1 MRVNVPRPRRG
12 RYRASVGSRS
22 RYTPD
27 PHMQTTVEP
36 LEENKVKLHIAV
48 PADEFE
54 RALDAA
60 FRKLAREVR
69 IPGFRPGKAP
79 RRLLEARL
87 GTEGARRQA
96 LQDSLPDY
104 YADAVENE
112 QVDPIAAPSIE
123 ITAGQDEGDVEFD
136 AVVEVRPVVRLVGYD
151 ELTVTL
157 PWQDAS
163 DEDVDRQIDTLR
175 ERSAELADSD
185 DPLTDGDYASIDIRG
200 SVDREEVDG
209 LVVSDFLYEV
219 GNGNVVPSLD
229 TQLHGAKP
237 GAILEFTDELPERFG
252 ELGGKEAAFRVVVKE
267 AKKKVLPD
275 TTDEWV
281 GEVSEFSTLDELRG
295 DVRRR
300 LELVARM
307 QAQMAVRDRV
317 LQAAADLVP
326 VVPPAPL
333 VESELE
339 QRVSDLVHQL
349 QHRGLTIEQ
358 YLAATGREVSD
369 FVEEMREGAARAVL
383 ADLALRA
390 VVAQEAI
397 EASEDELDAEVERI
411 AQRVEEKP
419 ARVRRDLE
427 QRGVLEAVRSE
438 IARGKALE
446 FLVEHASVV
455 DEAGA
460 AIDLTLPEAAQS
472 ENETEVVQPSATEEI
487 PEA

>member
-1 MRVNVPRPRRG
+1 
-12 RYRASVGSRS
+12 
-22 RYTPD
+22 
-27 PHMQTTVEP
+27 MQTTVEP
-36 LEENKVKLHIAV
+36 LEENKVKLHVAV

-60 FRKLAREVR
+60 FRKLAHEVR

-87 GTEGARRQA
+87 GTEAARRQA

-104 YADAVENE
+104 YADAVESE

-123 ITAGQDEGDVEFD
+123 ITAGQEDGDVEFD

-157 PWQDAS
+157 PWEGVK
-163 DEDVDRQIDTLR
+163 DEDVDRQVDALR
-175 ERSAELADSD
+175 ERSAELTDSD
-185 DPLTDGDYASIDIRG
+185 IPLTDGDYATVDIRG
-200 SVDREEVDG
+200 SIDGEEIDG

-219 GNGNVVPSLD
+219 GSGNVVPSLD
-229 TQLHGAKP
+229 TQLHGTSP

-252 ELGGKEAAFRVVVKE
+252 DLAGKEAKFRVIVKE
-267 AKKKVLPD
+267 AKKKVLPVAD
-275 TTDEWV
+275 DEWV
-281 GEVSEFSTLDELRG
+281 AEVSEFATLDELRE
-295 DVRRR
+295 DVRKR
-300 LELVARM
+300 LDLMARV
-307 QAQMAVRDRV
+307 QTQMAVRDRV

-326 VVPPAPL
+326 VTAPAPL
-333 VESELE
+333 VERELE

-349 QHRGLTIEQ
+349 QHRGLSVEQ
-358 YLAATGREVSD
+358 YLAATGREPQE
-369 FVEEMREGAARAVL
+369 FIEEMREGAARAVL

-390 VVAQEAI
+390 VVVQEAI
-397 EASEDELDAEVERI
+397 EAGDAELDAEVARI
-411 AQRVEEKP
+411 AERAGEKP
-419 ARVRRDLE
+419 ERVRRDLE
-427 QRGVLEAVRSE
+427 RRGVLEAVRFD

-455 DEAGA
+455 DEAGD
-460 AIDLTLPEAAQS
+460 AIDLTLPEAATSEESTSAASDTQS
-472 ENETEVVQPSATEEI
+472 EATGDTIEEN

>member
-1 MRVNVPRPRRG
+1 
-12 RYRASVGSRS
+12 
-22 RYTPD
+22 
-27 PHMQTTVEP
+27 MQTTVEP
-36 LEENKVKLHIAV
+36 LEENKVKLHVAV

-60 FRKLAREVR
+60 FRKLAHEVR

-87 GTEGARRQA
+87 GTEAARRQA

-104 YADAVENE
+104 YADAVESE

-123 ITAGQDEGDVEFD
+123 ITAGQEDGDVEFD

-157 PWQDAS
+157 PWEGVK
-163 DEDVDRQIDTLR
+163 DEDVDRQVDALR
-175 ERSAELADSD
+175 ERSAELTDSD
-185 DPLTDGDYASIDIRG
+185 IPLTDGDYATVDIRG
-200 SVDREEVDG
+200 SIDGEEIDG

-219 GNGNVVPSLD
+219 GSGNVVPSLD
-229 TQLHGAKP
+229 GQLHGTAP

-252 ELGGKEAAFRVVVKE
+252 DLADKEATFRVIVKE
-267 AKKKVLPD
+267 AKKKVLPVAD
-275 TTDEWV
+275 DEWV
-281 GEVSEFSTLDELRG
+281 AEVSEFATLGELRE
-295 DVRRR
+295 DVRKR
-300 LELVARM
+300 LDLMARV
-307 QAQMAVRDRV
+307 QTQMAVRDRV

-326 VVPPAPL
+326 VTAPAPL
-333 VESELE
+333 VERELE

-349 QHRGLTIEQ
+349 QHRGLSVEQ
-358 YLAATGREVSD
+358 YLAATGREAEE
-369 FVEEMREGAARAVL
+369 FVEEMREGAGRAVL

-390 VVAQEAI
+390 VVVQEAI
-397 EASEDELDAEVERI
+397 EASDAEVDVEVERI
-411 AQRVEEKP
+411 AERAGEKP
-419 ARVRRDLE
+419 ERVRRDLE
-427 QRGVLEAVRSE
+427 RRGVLEAVRFD

-455 DEAGA
+455 DESGD
-460 AIDLTLPEAAQS
+460 AIDLTLPEATTS
-472 ENETEVVQPSATEEI
+472 EATGTEAMSEATQTTDMIEES

>member
-1 MRVNVPRPRRG
+1 
-12 RYRASVGSRS
+12 
-22 RYTPD
+22 
-27 PHMQTTVEP
+27 MQTTVEP

-87 GTEGARRQA
+87 GTDAARRQA
-96 LQDSLPDY
+96 LQDSLPEY
-104 YADAVENE
+104 YADAVESE

-123 ITAGQDEGDVEFD
+123 ITAGQDDGDVEFD
-136 AVVEVRPVVRLVGYD
+136 AVVEVRPVVKLVGYD
-151 ELTVTL
+151 ELKVTL
-157 PWQDAS
+157 PWEDAT
-163 DEDVDRQIDTLR
+163 DADVDRQVDALR
-175 ERSAELADSD
+175 ERSAELADSE
-185 DPLTDGDYASIDIRG
+185 DPLTDGDYATIDIRG
-200 SVDREEVDG
+200 SVDGEEVDG

-229 TQLHGAKP
+229 TQLHGTKP

-252 ELGGKEAAFRVVVKE
+252 ELGGKEATFRVIVKE
-267 AKKKVLPD
+267 TKKKVLPEA
-275 TTDEWV
+275 TDEWV
-281 GEVSEFSTLDELRG
+281 AEVSEFDTLDALRV
-295 DVRRR
+295 DVRKR
-300 LELVARM
+300 LEMVARM

-326 VVPPAPL
+326 VVAPAPL

-339 QRVSDLVHQL
+339 RRVSDLVHQL
-349 QHRGLTIEQ
+349 SHRGLSVEQ
-358 YLAATGREVSD
+358 YLAATGREVKD
-369 FVEEMREGAARAVL
+369 FVDEMREGAARAVL

-390 VVAQEAI
+390 VVTQEAI
-397 EASEDELDAEVERI
+397 EAGDDEVDAEIARI
-411 AQRVEEKP
+411 AERVQEKP

-427 QRGVLEAVRSE
+427 QRGALEAVRSE

-446 FLVEHASVV
+446 FLVEHATVV

-460 AIDLTLPEAAQS
+460 EIDLSLPEAPSDTQS
-472 ENETEVVQPSATEEI
+472 ETPQPSASEES

>member
-1 MRVNVPRPRRG
+1 ME
-12 RYRASVGSRS
+12 
-22 RYTPD
+22 
-27 PHMQTTVEP
+27 TTVEP
-36 LEENKVKLHIAV
+36 LEENKVKLHVAV

-79 RRLLEARL
+79 RQLLEARL
-87 GTEGARRQA
+87 GTEAARRQA

-104 YADAVENE
+104 YADAVVSE

-123 ITAGQDEGDVEFD
+123 ITAGQDDGDVEFD

-157 PWQDAS
+157 PWQAVGD
-163 DEDVDRQIDTLR
+163 DDVDRQVDTLR

-185 DPLTDGDYASIDIRG
+185 LPLTDGDYATIDIRG
-200 SVDREEVDG
+200 SIDGEEIEG

-219 GNGNVVPSLD
+219 GSGNVVPSLD
-229 TQLHGAKP
+229 TQLHGTSP

-252 ELGGKEAAFRVVVKE
+252 ELGGKEAKFRVIVKE
-267 AKKKVLPD
+267 AKKKVLPVANS
-275 TTDEWV
+275 EWV
-281 GEVSEFSTLDELRG
+281 AEVSEFATLAELRE
-295 DVRRR
+295 DVRKR
-300 LELVARM
+300 LDLMARY

-326 VVPPAPL
+326 VTPPSPL
-333 VESELE
+333 VEQELE

-358 YLAATGREVSD
+358 YLQATGREVQD
-369 FVEEMREGAARAVL
+369 FVDEMREGAARAVL

-390 VVAQEAI
+390 VVVQEAI
-397 EASEDELDAEVERI
+397 EASDTEVDAEVARL
-411 AQRVEEKP
+411 AQRANEKP
-419 ARVRRDLE
+419 ERLRRDLE
-427 QRGVLEAVRSE
+427 RRGVLEAVRSD

-455 DEAGA
+455 DEEGGA
-460 AIDLTLPEAAQS
+460 VDLSMPEESPDTPSDIQAETEESPEA
-472 ENETEVVQPSATEEI
+472 
-487 PEA
+487 

>member
-1 MRVNVPRPRRG
+1 
-12 RYRASVGSRS
+12 
-22 RYTPD
+22 
-27 PHMQTTVEP
+27 MQTTVEP
-36 LEENKVKLHIAV
+36 LEENKVKLHVAV

-54 RALDAA
+54 HALDAA
-60 FRKLAREVR
+60 FRKLAHEVR

-87 GTEGARRQA
+87 GTDMARRQA
-96 LQDSLPDY
+96 LEDALPNY
-104 YADAVENE
+104 YADAVETE
-112 QVDPIAAPSIE
+112 RVDPIAAPSIE
-123 ITAGQDEGDVEFD
+123 ITAGRDEGDVEFD
-136 AVVEVRPVVRLVGYD
+136 AVVEVRPVVKLVGYD

-157 PWQDAS
+157 PWEDAS
-163 DEDVDRQIDTLR
+163 DEDVDRQIDLLR

-185 DPLTDGDYASIDIRG
+185 DPLTDGDYATIDIRG
-200 SVDREEVDG
+200 AIDGEEVDG

-229 TQLHGAKP
+229 TQLHGSKP
-237 GAILEFTDELPERFG
+237 GSILEFTDELPERFG
-252 ELGGKEAAFRVVVKE
+252 ELGGKAATFRVIVKE
-267 AKKKVLPD
+267 AKKKVLPEA
-275 TTDEWV
+275 TDGWV
-281 GEVSEFSTLDELRG
+281 REASEFDTLDELRA

-300 LELVARM
+300 IELVARM

-333 VESELE
+333 VETELE
-339 QRVSDLVHQL
+339 QRMHDLLHQL
-349 QHRGLTIEQ
+349 QHRKLTIDQ
-358 YLAATGREVSD
+358 YLAATGREVKD
-369 FVEEMREGAARAVL
+369 FVDEMREGAARAVL

-397 EASEDELDAEVERI
+397 EATETELDAEVARI
-411 AQRVEEKP
+411 AERVDEKP

-446 FLVEHASVV
+446 FLVEHATVV
-455 DEAGA
+455 DEAGN
-460 AIDLTLPEAAQS
+460 AIDLSLPEATPPEAQGES
-472 ENETEVVQPSATEEI
+472 EPQAESPATEES

>member
-1 MRVNVPRPRRG
+1 
-12 RYRASVGSRS
+12 
-22 RYTPD
+22 
-27 PHMQTTVEP
+27 MQTTVEP
-36 LEENKVKLHIAV
+36 LEENKVKLHVAV

-60 FRKLAREVR
+60 FRKIAHEVR

-87 GTEGARRQA
+87 GTDAARRQA
-96 LQDSLPDY
+96 LQDSLPNY
-104 YADAVENE
+104 YADAVESE

-123 ITAGQDEGDVEFD
+123 ITAGREEGDVEFD
-136 AVVEVRPVVRLVGYD
+136 AVVEVRPVIKLVGYD

-157 PWQDAS
+157 PWEDAT
-163 DEDVDRQIDTLR
+163 DEDVDRQIDLLR
-175 ERSAELADSD
+175 ERSAELADSE
-185 DPLTDGDYASIDIRG
+185 DPLTDGDYATIDIRG
-200 SVDREEVDG
+200 SIDGEEVDG

-219 GNGNVVPSLD
+219 GSGNVVPSLD
-229 TQLHGAKP
+229 AQLHGAKP

-252 ELGGKEAAFRVVVKE
+252 EMGGKAATFRVIVKE
-267 AKKKVLPD
+267 TKKKVMPD
-275 TTDEWV
+275 VTDEWV
-281 GEVSEFSTLDELRG
+281 TEVSEFESVDELRT
-295 DVRRR
+295 DVRKRI
-300 LELVARM
+300 ELVARM

-326 VVPPAPL
+326 VPPPAPL

-339 QRVSDLVHQL
+339 QRMHDLLHQL
-349 QHRGLTIEQ
+349 QHRGLTVEQ
-358 YLAATGREVSD
+358 YLAATGREVKD
-369 FVEEMREGAARAVL
+369 FVDEMREGAARAVL

-390 VVAQEAI
+390 VVTDEAI
-397 EASEDELDAEVERI
+397 EATDEELDAEVARI
-411 AQRVEEKP
+411 AERNNQKA

-446 FLVEHASVV
+446 FLVEHATVV
-455 DEAGA
+455 DEAGN
-460 AIDLTLPEAAQS
+460 AIDLSLPEATPS
-472 ENETEVVQPSATEEI
+472 EEAEAEQPSATEES

>member
-1 MRVNVPRPRRG
+1 
-12 RYRASVGSRS
+12 
-22 RYTPD
+22 
-27 PHMQTTVEP
+27 MQTTVEP
-36 LEENKVKLHIAV
+36 LEENKVKLHVAV

-60 FRKLAREVR
+60 FRKLAHEVR

-87 GTEGARRQA
+87 GTDAARRQA

-104 YADAVENE
+104 YADAVESE

-123 ITAGQDEGDVEFD
+123 ITAGQEDGDVEFD

-157 PWQDAS
+157 PWEGVK
-163 DEDVDRQIDTLR
+163 DEDVDRQVDALR
-175 ERSAELADSD
+175 ERSAELTDSD
-185 DPLTDGDYASIDIRG
+185 LPLTDGDYATIDIRG
-200 SVDREEVDG
+200 SIDGEEIDG

-219 GNGNVVPSLD
+219 GSGNVVPSLD
-229 TQLHGAKP
+229 TQLHGTAP

-252 ELGGKEAAFRVVVKE
+252 DLGGKEAKFRVIVKE
-267 AKKKVLPD
+267 AKKKVLPVAD
-275 TTDEWV
+275 DEWV
-281 GEVSEFSTLDELRG
+281 AEVSEFATLDELRE
-295 DVRRR
+295 DVRKR
-300 LELVARM
+300 LDLMARV
-307 QAQMAVRDRV
+307 QTQMAVRDRV

-326 VVPPAPL
+326 VTAPAPL
-333 VESELE
+333 VERELE

-349 QHRGLTIEQ
+349 QHRGLSVEQ
-358 YLAATGREVSD
+358 YLAATGREPQE
-369 FVEEMREGAARAVL
+369 FIEEMREGAARAVL

-390 VVAQEAI
+390 VVVQEAI
-397 EASEDELDAEVERI
+397 EAGDAELDVEVARI
-411 AQRVEEKP
+411 AERAGEKP
-419 ARVRRDLE
+419 ERVRRDLE
-427 QRGVLEAVRSE
+427 RRGVLEAVRFD

-460 AIDLTLPEAAQS
+460 AIDLTLPEAATSEESASSASDTTQS
-472 ENETEVVQPSATEEI
+472 EATSDTIEES

>member
-1 MRVNVPRPRRG
+1 
-12 RYRASVGSRS
+12 
-22 RYTPD
+22 
-27 PHMQTTVEP
+27 MQTTVEP
-36 LEENKVKLHIAV
+36 LEENKVKLHVAV

-87 GTEGARRQA
+87 GTEAARRQA

-112 QVDPIAAPSIE
+112 HVDPIAAPSIE
-123 ITAGQDEGDVEFD
+123 ITAGQDDGDVEFD

-157 PWQDAS
+157 PWEDVS
-163 DEDVDRQIDTLR
+163 DEHVDSQVDALR
-175 ERSAELADSD
+175 ERSAELVDSD
-185 DPLTDGDYASIDIRG
+185 IPITDGDFATIDIRG
-200 SVDREEVDG
+200 SIDGEEVEG

-229 TQLHGAKP
+229 EQLHGTSP
-237 GAILEFTDELPERFG
+237 GAILEFTDTLPERFG
-252 ELGGKEAAFRVVVKE
+252 ELGNKEAAFRVIVKE
-267 AKKKVLPD
+267 AKKKALPD

-281 GEVSEFSTLDELRG
+281 AEASEFETLAELR
-295 DVRRR
+295 DDIRKR
-300 LELVARM
+300 LDLMARV

-317 LQAAADLVP
+317 LQTAAELVP
-326 VVPPAPL
+326 VQAPEPL
-333 VESELE
+333 VDHELQ
-339 QRVSDLVHQL
+339 QRVSDLLHQL
-349 QHRGLTIEQ
+349 QHRGVTVEQ
-358 YLAATGREVSD
+358 YLQATGRS
-369 FVEEMREGAARAVL
+369 EEEFISELRDGASRAVL

-390 VVAQEAI
+390 VVVQEGI
-397 EASEDELDAEVERI
+397 EASDADVDAEVARLAER
-411 AQRVEEKP
+411 AKEKP
-419 ARVRRDLE
+419 EKLRRDLE
-427 QRGVLEAVRSE
+427 RRGVLEAVRSE

-446 FLVEHASVV
+446 FLVEHASIVN
-455 DEAGA
+455 DAGD
-460 AIDLTLPEAAQS
+460 AIDLTLPEQEPKS
-472 ENETEVVQPSATEEI
+472 TDNPSAVEES

>member
-1 MRVNVPRPRRG
+1 
-12 RYRASVGSRS
+12 
-22 RYTPD
+22 
-27 PHMQTTVEP
+27 MQTTVEP
-36 LEENKVKLHIAV
+36 LEENKVKLHVAV

-60 FRKLAREVR
+60 FRKIAREVR

-87 GTEGARRQA
+87 GTEAARRQA

-104 YADAVENE
+104 YADAVVSE

-123 ITAGQDEGDVEFD
+123 ITAGQEDGDVEFD

-157 PWQDAS
+157 PWEAVS
-163 DEDVDRQIDTLR
+163 DVDVDRQVDALR

-185 DPLTDGDYASIDIRG
+185 VPLIDGDYATIDVRGSIDGDEI
-200 SVDREEVDG
+200 DG

-219 GNGNVVPSLD
+219 GSGNVVPSLD
-229 TQLHGAKP
+229 GQLHGTSP

-252 ELGGKEAAFRVVVKE
+252 EIAGKEAKFRVIVKE
-267 AKKKVLPD
+267 AKKKVLPPAS
-275 TTDEWV
+275 DEWV
-281 GEVSEFSTLDELRG
+281 AEVSEFATLTDLRD
-295 DVRRR
+295 DVGKR
-300 LELVARM
+300 LDLMARV

-326 VVPPAPL
+326 VQSPGPL
-333 VESELE
+333 VEQELE

-349 QHRGLTIEQ
+349 EHRGLTIEQ
-358 YLAATGREVSD
+358 YLQATGREVQD
-369 FVEEMREGAARAVL
+369 FVAEMREGASRAVL

-390 VVAQEAI
+390 VVVQEAI
-397 EASEDELDAEVERI
+397 EATDSDVDAEVARI
-411 AQRVEEKP
+411 AERAREKP
-419 ARVRRDLE
+419 ERVRRDLE
-427 QRGVLEAVRSE
+427 RRGVLEAVRSD

-455 DEAGA
+455 NEAGD
-460 AIDLTLPEAAQS
+460 AIDLSMPEETAPEETPEPTDTPSDIEESPEA
-472 ENETEVVQPSATEEI
+472 
-487 PEA
+487 

>member
-1 MRVNVPRPRRG
+1 
-12 RYRASVGSRS
+12 
-22 RYTPD
+22 
-27 PHMQTTVEP
+27 MQTTVEP
-36 LEENKVKLHIAV
+36 LEENKVKLHVAV

-60 FRKLAREVR
+60 FRKIAHEVR

-87 GTEGARRQA
+87 GTEAARRQA

-104 YADAVENE
+104 YADAVVSE

-123 ITAGQDEGDVEFD
+123 ITAGQDDGDVEFD
-136 AVVEVRPVVRLVGYD
+136 AVVEVRPVVELDGYD
-151 ELTVTL
+151 ALTVTL
-157 PWQDAS
+157 PWQDVS
-163 DEDVDRQIDTLR
+163 DEDVDRQVDALR

-185 DPLTDGDYASIDIRG
+185 RPLIDGDYATIDIRG
-200 SVDREEVDG
+200 SIDGEEVDG

-229 TQLHGAKP
+229 SQLHGTAP

-252 ELGGKEAAFRVVVKE
+252 ELGGKEAKFRVIVKE
-267 AKKKVLPD
+267 AKKKVLPTAD
-275 TTDEWV
+275 DEWV
-281 GEVSEFSTLDELRG
+281 SEVSEFATVDELRD
-295 DVRRR
+295 DVRKR
-300 LELVARM
+300 LDLMARV

-326 VVPPAPL
+326 VAPPAPL
-333 VESELE
+333 VEQELE

-358 YLAATGREVSD
+358 YLQATGREVQD
-369 FVEEMREGAARAVL
+369 FVAEMREGAARAVL

-397 EASEDELDAEVERI
+397 EASDTDVDNEVARMAER
-411 AQRVEEKP
+411 AGEKP
-419 ARVRRDLE
+419 ERVRRDLDR
-427 QRGVLEAVRSE
+427 RGVLEAVRSE
-438 IARGKALE
+438 LARGKALE

-455 DEAGA
+455 NEAGD
-460 AIDLTLPEAAQS
+460 AIDLSMPDPESAKPAAGNQSDSASDIKEYPEA
-472 ENETEVVQPSATEEI
+472 
-487 PEA
+487 